1 MRKITVLGITAALA
15 LTLAGC
21 SSSDTESSSSA
32 PTNLKDEAIAKLVPE
47 SIAKTGKLVVGAELT
62 YAPAEFL
69 GEDGKTPTGYDV
81 DLAKAIGQVLG
92 LQAEVQSSAFDAIIP
107 AIGSKY
113 DVGISSFTI
122 SPERIE
128 QVNMVSYFQAGSAF
142 AVAAGNPQGASADDV
157 CGLTVAVQTGTAQ
170 DKSLTE
176 TLAPACE
183 KAGKA
188 APTPLQ
194 FDQQSEATTALLGG
208 KADVMYA
215 DSPIV
220 AYAIEQT
227 GGKLEQLGGIFDSAQ
242 QGIVVAKDDTALTEA
257 IQKAVQKLIDDGTY
271 TKILTTWHVET
282 GAVTTAELN
291 PAG

>member
-1 MRKITVLGITAALA
+1 MRKVTVLAVTAALA
-15 LTLAGC
+15 LIVSGC
-21 SSSDTESSSSA
+21 SSSSEPSTTAAAS
-32 PTNLKDEAIAKLVPE
+32 TKDEAIAKLVPAE
-47 SIAKTGKLVVGAELT
+47 IAQKGTLVVGAELT

-69 GEDGKTPTGYDV
+69 GEDGKTPEGYDV
-81 DLAKAIGQVLG
+81 ELADAIGGVLG
-92 LQAEVQSSAFDAIIP
+92 LKAHVQSSAFDAIIP

-122 SPERIE
+122 NPERIE

-142 AVAAGNPQGASADDV
+142 AVAKGNPKGASADDV
-157 CGLTVAVQTGTAQ
+157 CGLVVAVQSGTAQ
-170 DKSLTE
+170 DESLSN
-176 TLAPACE
+176 TLTPACQ

-227 GGKLEQLGGIFDSAQ
+227 GGKLEQLGGIFDTSK
-242 QGIVVAKDDTALTEA
+242 QGIAVAKDDTALTEA
-257 IQKAVQKLIDDGTY
+257 VQKAVQKLIDDGTY
-271 TKILTTWHVET
+271 NKILTKWHVET